1 MITSEYSDI
10 VSRFLLKVTDY
21 NLPNIDEY
29 LVNEM
34 MA

>member
-1 MITSEYSDI
+1 MTSEYDDI
-10 VSRFLLKVTDY
+10 FSRFLLKVTDY
-21 NLPNIDEY
+21 DLPQIDEY